1 MVARDLALQARL
13 YQELKS
19 SWPDM
24 QSPMPSYKALR
35 SLPLLVSD
43 GSVQSPVEFHES
55 CNADASNTILQRG
68 TVQEGI
74 RLTHG
79 VATGP
84 SRLVGKGGA
93 RVAGYDVPAKVI
105 RLSALRNLSPL
116 SDHQHC
122 CRPSSQPRP
131 TLSTW
136 TPRCFRIPKS
146 SNQTDGPMTTAP
158 TRSWLSP
165 EAAACALPNSEC
177 YISAVHTELPG
188 HANAKPSD
196 SVTRYSLM
204 MLYTTLAAVF
214 RRFRVEPYETTWV
227 STRSTIQPLN

>member
-1 MVARDLALQARL
+1 
-13 YQELKS
+13 
-19 SWPDM
+19 M
-24 QSPMPSYKALR
+24 QSPLE
-35 SLPLLVSD
+35 L
-43 GSVQSPVEFHES
+43 HES
-55 CNADASNTILQRG
+55 CNVDASNTNSQRG

-74 RLTHG
+74 CLTHG

-84 SRLVGKGGA
+84 SREVGKGGA
-93 RVAGYDVPAKVI
+93 RVAGYDVPAKVT
-105 RLSALRNLSPL
+105 RFLALRALFPL
-116 SDHQHC
+116 SHHKQC

-136 TPRCFRIPKS
+136 TLRCSRILKS

-165 EAAACALPNSEC
+165 EVAACALPNSEC
-177 YISAVHTELPG
+177 HITAVHTEQPG
-188 HANAKPSD
+188 YANAKASD

-204 MLYTTLAAVF
+204 ILYTTLAAVF

-227 STRSTIQPLN
+227 SSR